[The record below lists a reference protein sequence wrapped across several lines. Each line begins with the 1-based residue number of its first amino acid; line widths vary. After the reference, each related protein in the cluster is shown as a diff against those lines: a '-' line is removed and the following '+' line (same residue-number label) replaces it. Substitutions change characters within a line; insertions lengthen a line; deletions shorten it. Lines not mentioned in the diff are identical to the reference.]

1 MPRLCTPSA
10 ALLAALLL
18 STSAPAAVIYD
29 EAIRGDLP
37 KIDLPPLPDF
47 TLEEGENEVKGTL
60 IPPIDE
66 DDSFRILVPPHLRL
80 DDIKVEQQGRPEDDP
95 GYITDIIIAPTAPD
109 QSEWDLIRWSIH
121 GNTPAGGTALS
132 GTPPVQVV
140 PGPIEDILPF
150 IPSPEPYTFSIKANE
165 DPDYTVTFIVSA
177 VPEPSFLALLAI
189 GSLAMLRSRTCRRQG
204 TGGNDG

>member
-1 MPRLCTPSA
+1 MSCPRIWSA
-10 ALLAALLL
+10 SLLVTLFIA
-18 STSAPAAVIYD
+18 TTAPAAVIYD

-37 KIDLPPLPDF
+37 KIDMPPLPDF
-47 TLEEGENEVKGTL
+47 ILEKGENEVKGTL
-60 IPPIDE
+60 IPPADE

-80 DDIKVEQQGRPEDDP
+80 DDIKIEQEGRPEDPP

-177 VPEPSFLALLAI
+177 VPEPTSLLLLACGI
-189 GSLAMLRSRTCRRQG
+189 VFTGPHRSRRR
-204 TGGNDG
+204 